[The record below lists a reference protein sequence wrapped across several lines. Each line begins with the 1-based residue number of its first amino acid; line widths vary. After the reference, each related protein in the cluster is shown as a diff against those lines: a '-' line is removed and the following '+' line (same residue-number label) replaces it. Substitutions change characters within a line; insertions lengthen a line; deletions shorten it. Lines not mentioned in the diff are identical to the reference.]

1 MTGNAQSH
9 ETVAV
14 VLGAL
19 VVQASGKQKPRRAKV
34 AVSAPLRR
42 PRERIIRVREVLHR
56 VGVHRGTVYK
66 WIKDG
71 RFPAQVQLGANSAG
85 WYESEIDAWIADP
98 TGWRPPDT
106 S

>member
-1 MTGNAQSH
+1 MIGDASTARTKG
-9 ETVAV
+9 TL
-14 VLGAL
+14 LGAL
-19 VVQASGKQKPRRAKV
+19 VVRATASQTPRRTALV
-34 AVSAPLRR
+34 RSPALRR

-66 WIKDG
+66 WIKEG
-71 RFPAQVQLGANSAG
+71 RFPRQVQLGANSAG

-98 TGWRPPDT
+98 TGWRSPDT